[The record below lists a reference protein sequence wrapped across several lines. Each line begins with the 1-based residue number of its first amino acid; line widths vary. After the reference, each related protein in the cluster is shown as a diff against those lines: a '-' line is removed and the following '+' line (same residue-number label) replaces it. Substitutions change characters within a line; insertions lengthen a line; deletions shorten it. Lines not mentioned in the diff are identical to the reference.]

1 MEFPEEAVILHW
13 GRDTCG
19 SERVSNASA
28 AARGRVG
35 SLIAGK
41 YRLDRVIG
49 TGATGAVYAA
59 VHQFTRKPVALK
71 VIDASIAE
79 YEGYGVRFL
88 REARAAAE
96 IDHPVICDVSD
107 AGREP
112 DGSLYIALELL
123 EGSTLDAAIEANDL
137 RLDEIVQ
144 VGVQV
149 LDGMAAAHDRGI
161 VHRDIKPENIFLT
174 RDERG
179 NLRVKIIDFGVA
191 KHSKSGP
198 EVFSTQQ
205 GAVLGTPWY
214 MAPEQA
220 AGDPV
225 DNRADVWSVG
235 AVLFHALTGR
245 PPYDEDS
252 YNRLIAKLMNT
263 DPPRLKSLR
272 PGLPDWIAT
281 AVDGALQRNPTERW
295 QSART
300 MAETLRLKG
309 EAPIGLDWE
318 VHEDATVRTE
328 SAYQGEEESRPATL
342 QLLNGQSQAPSIEL
356 DISLEEEISAYASA
370 DFPAFDASGG
380 RTIKSSVPPALM
392 PPPAAKLPPRAALPA
407 RTEQPLSVP
416 PPPRPTK
423 KGRGGLWLGVALG
436 MLVGVLMAL
445 GAAWVV
451 WAHVLS
457 P

>member
-1 MEFPEEAVILHW
+1 M
-13 GRDTCG
+13 
-19 SERVSNASA
+19 SNASA
-28 AARGRVG
+28 AATGRVG
-35 SLIAGK
+35 SLVAGK
-41 YRLDRVIG
+41 YRLERVIG

-59 VHQFTRKPVALK
+59 MHQFTRKQVALK
-71 VIDASIAE
+71 VIDSNIAE

-96 IDHPVICDVSD
+96 IDHPVICDVYD
-107 AGREP
+107 AGKEP

-123 EGSTLDAAIEANDL
+123 EGSTLEAAIEANDL
-137 RLDEIVQ
+137 RLDEIVE
-144 VGVQV
+144 VGIQV
-149 LDGMAAAHDRGI
+149 LDGMASAHDRGI

-225 DNRADVWSVG
+225 DNRADIWSVG

-245 PPYDEDS
+245 PPFDEDS
-252 YNRLIAKLMNT
+252 YNRLISKLMNT
-263 DPPRLKSLR
+263 DPPKLETLR
-272 PGLPDWIAT
+272 SGLPSWLVT
-281 AVDGALQRNPTERW
+281 AVDGALQRNPVDRW

-300 MAETLRLKG
+300 MAETLRQKG

-328 SAYQGEEESRPATL
+328 SVYQGEEESRPATL
-342 QLLNGQSQAPSIEL
+342 QLLQGNEVGSIEL

-370 DFPAFDASGG
+370 DFPAYDAGGG
-380 RTIKSSVPPALM
+380 RTIKSDVPPALM
-392 PPPAAKLPPRAALPA
+392 PPAELPPRARPQAV
-407 RTEQPLSVP
+407 QPG
-416 PPPRPTK
+416 K
-423 KGRGGLWLGVALG
+423 KGRGGLLLGIAVGTVFGVVVALG
-436 MLVGVLMAL
+436 L
-445 GAAWVV
+445 AWFL
-451 WAHVLS
+451 WAHVLNG
-457 P
+457 